1 MLSTH
6 RLKLKSFIQS
16 VCVEMHIVQFN
27 FSSAIT
33 KSFSFHRKSISNR
46 FKQKLLS
53 GCYEEMWSKWKELKI
68 GFLLLIYFGRY
79 KCHCVFHPMKRR
91 KKKIKIRLWWRA
103 HLFSPNHIWL
113 VKYFAYNECYMFV
126 SSCMYVARIYVT
138 RPKIK

>member
-91 KKKIKIRLWWRA
+91 KKKNKNSTLMTRA
-103 HLFSPNHIWL
+103 FVFTKSHLIGEIL
-113 VKYFAYNECYMFV
+113 CIQRMLYVREL
-126 SSCMYVARIYVT
+126 MYVCSTNICNT
-138 RPKIK
+138 TEN